1 MSQPEPRH
9 PGYTLEDWKT
19 WEGHWELIHGI
30 AYPTYGMTPAPSLEH
45 QRVSVHLASAILIA
59 LKDTQRRNEGG
70 ECEVFPAP
78 VDVYLEGGVVQPD
91 LVVVCDPAQKS
102 ERGIEGPPD
111 LVVEILSPST
121 ASKDMTR
128 KWWLYEAAGIPEY
141 LIVDPSER
149 LGKLLRLEAGRYTE
163 ATRLEWGEVVS
174 LLGGRITVPL
184 GPEP

>member
-1 MSQPEPRH
+1 MSRPELRH

-45 QRVSVHLASAILIA
+45 QRVSVHLASEILVA
-59 LKDTQRRNEGG
+59 LIEAKRQSGGG

-78 VDVYLEGGVVQPD
+78 VDVYLDGDVVQPD
-91 LVVVCDPAQKS
+91 LVVVCDPAKKS
-102 ERGIEGPPD
+102 ERGIEGAPD

-128 KWWLYEAAGIPEY
+128 KWWLYEAAGVPEY
-141 LIVDPSER
+141 LIVDPIER

-174 LLGGRITVPL
+174 LLGGKISVPL